1 MIQKIQKSAISG
13 EIAAPSSKSA
23 LQRLIAGA
31 FLAEGQSVIRYK
43 TLSEDARAGLN
54 LIKLL
59 GAIVEKDDN
68 VIKITGGFN
77 NPNSEL
83 LIGESGLG
91 LRMFTPIL
99 ALKKDI
105 FIITGKGSL
114 LNRPVDFIVKTLIDF
129 GIDTQSNNGKLPL
142 SIKGPYKKTRVNVDG
157 EFSSQL
163 LTGLLMALP
172 LAETNS
178 ELLVTNLKSKP
189 YIDLTIQTLNKFGIE
204 INHDNYELFKIPAN
218 QKYKPINITTEGDWS
233 GAAFLVVAGA
243 IAGKIRITDID
254 LNSAQGDK
262 AIVEVVEKAGAKVER
277 FGNSLLIIKKELK
290 AFEYDATHTPDLFPP
305 LVALAINCKGR
316 SIIHGVNRLI
326 HKESNR
332 ALTLKKEFEKIGAKI
347 TLEGDKMLI
356 EGSKITG
363 AKVSSHN
370 DHRIAMALAVAG
382 LQAEGEMLI
391 QDSEA
396 VGKSWPEFF
405 DDIRK
410 IGGKVNS

>member
-305 LVALAINCKGR
+305 LVALAMNCKGR